1 MREIFLNTNNQASL
15 VPKGKPAQL
24 AAVVEPWLEHK
35 EACKQQ
41 GIQNAAAAEAFWNN
55 CLSEPSAY
63 YIEPDSGTAFEVAG

>member
-41 GIQNAAAAEAFWNN
+41 GIQNAAAAEAF
-55 CLSEPSAY
+55 LE
-63 YIEPDSGTAFEVAG
+63 